1 MLGGVITADV
11 VTAVS
16 TSGLSGGVF
25 YSNAAGSSFLNLK
38 IGAVPVGAQVAPN
51 TRVDVPG
58 VGTVILN
65 EQVVAPAGSEGRLTV
80 NMIHVIVSQGN
91 ALLIPWGTH
100 IFVAHAESGIR
111 AVAGTLEGTA
121 YGSKVAG
128 GVVSLGE
135 SALSHMPC
143 NGTDGAT
150 LSTEMGAVNYKNVL
164 AFDGVRSTSR
174 GIIGTTRT
182 EGEMTSTISAVKVLD
197 GRISADVLVAKAQAA
212 NDQGTVTL
220 GDVGSQLTG
229 LRVDGVSV
237 DANAPPNTRINIAN
251 VGTLWVRRVVRASTS
266 IEVRMLELVVEV
278 QNSYDLPIGSTI
290 QIAVAR
296 AGVK

>member
-1 MLGGVITADV
+1 
-11 VTAVS
+11 
-16 TSGLSGGVF
+16 
-25 YSNAAGSSFLNLK
+25 
-38 IGAVPVGAQVAPN
+38 
-51 TRVDVPG
+51 
-58 VGTVILN
+58 
-65 EQVVAPAGSEGRLTV
+65 
-80 NMIHVIVSQGN
+80 
-91 ALLIPWGTH
+91 
-100 IFVAHAESGIR
+100 
-111 AVAGTLEGTA
+111 
-121 YGSKVAG
+121 
-128 GVVSLGE
+128 
-135 SALSHMPC
+135 
-143 NGTDGAT
+143 
-150 LSTEMGAVNYKNVL
+150 
-164 AFDGVRSTSR
+164 
-174 GIIGTTRT
+174 
-182 EGEMTSTISAVKVLD
+182 MTSTISAVKVLD

-237 DANAPPNTRINIAN
+237 DANAPPNTRIDIAN